1 MTDNR
6 KRLIFLVLIMVI
18 ASFISVFFTSL
29 TLYRTVLLKMAIVA
43 EIDLSEVWGPFVM
56 AVSMALGL
64 TLFLVVL
71 GAILFIRI
79 IGTMVKQLER
89 SEEKY
94 RTILESIEDGYY
106 EVDLAG
112 KILFYNNAWCRISGY
127 SRDEILGTN
136 IRKYLDREAAV
147 DIIETSKEVYSKGIS
162 IKSLEC
168 RSKKKD
174 GSKIDLEFSI
184 SPIKDREGNPIGFRG
199 IIRDVTERKR
209 LETQLILSQR
219 LDAVGRFAGGVAHD
233 FNNLMTI
240 VIGNAE
246 LMLMGLAK
254 NDPLRK
260 DVKEIRKAGDR
271 AASLTRQILAFSR
284 KQALS
289 PRVLDLNTVLTEMNK
304 MLKRIIGED
313 VEIRTI
319 YAQGLGRVK
328 VDPGQIEQV
337 VINLAINAKDAMP
350 DGGELSIETANMDLD
365 GSYAHKR
372 FMVKSG
378 SYVMLT
384 VSDTGV
390 GMTREVQEH
399 VFEPF
404 FTTKEKGKGTG
415 LGLSTVYGI
424 IKQSNGYIWVYS
436 EPNQGSSFKIYLP
449 RVAEEADAVEKDSGE
464 IKIQRGSETILL
476 VEDNDMLRDFAVKV
490 LRKSGYTVLEAG
502 NGKEALDT
510 SARHQGPI
518 QLLVTDV
525 VMPGMNGRELA
536 RRLNSLRP
544 EMKVMYI
551 SGYTDN
557 AIVHHGMLEEGVF
570 FLQKPFTPNLLLSK
584 VREVLGE

>member
-1 MTDNR
+1 
-6 KRLIFLVLIMVI
+6 
-18 ASFISVFFTSL
+18 
-29 TLYRTVLLKMAIVA
+29 
-43 EIDLSEVWGPFVM
+43 
-56 AVSMALGL
+56 
-64 TLFLVVL
+64 
-71 GAILFIRI
+71 
-79 IGTMVKQLER
+79 
-89 SEEKY
+89 
-94 RTILESIEDGYY
+94 
-106 EVDLAG
+106 
-112 KILFYNNAWCRISGY
+112 
-127 SRDEILGTN
+127 
-136 IRKYLDREAAV
+136 
-147 DIIETSKEVYSKGIS
+147 
-162 IKSLEC
+162 
-168 RSKKKD
+168 
-174 GSKIDLEFSI
+174 
-184 SPIKDREGNPIGFRG
+184 
-199 IIRDVTERKR
+199 
-209 LETQLILSQR
+209 
-219 LDAVGRFAGGVAHD
+219 
-233 FNNLMTI
+233 
-240 VIGNAE
+240 
-246 LMLMGLAK
+246 
-254 NDPLRK
+254 
-260 DVKEIRKAGDR
+260 
-271 AASLTRQILAFSR
+271 
-284 KQALS
+284 
-289 PRVLDLNTVLTEMNK
+289 

-313 VEIRTI
+313 VEIRAI

-337 VINLAINAKDAMP
+337 VMNLAINARDAMP
-350 DGGELSIETANMDLD
+350 DGGELTIETANVDLD
-365 GSYAHKR
+365 ESYAHKR
-372 FMVKSG
+372 FMVNSG
-378 SYVMLT
+378 SYVMIA

-436 EPNQGSSFKIYLP
+436 EPNQGSTFKIYLP

-464 IKIQRGSETILL
+464 IKIQRGSETIFL

>member
-6 KRLIFLVLIMVI
+6 KRLIFLIFIMLIV
-18 ASFISVFFTSL
+18 SFISVFFTSL
-29 TLYRTVLLKMAIVA
+29 MLYRTALVKMAIVA
-43 EIDLSEVWGPFVM
+43 KIDLSEVWGPFVM
-56 AVSMALGL
+56 AVFMALGL

-94 RTILESIEDGYY
+94 RIILESIEDGYY

-136 IRKYLDREAAV
+136 IREYLDQEAAV
-147 DIIETSKEVYSKGIS
+147 DIIEISKEVYSKGIS

-240 VIGNAE
+240 VIGNAD

-284 KQALS
+284 KQVLS
-289 PRVLDLNTVLTEMNK
+289 PRGLDLNTVLTDMDK

-337 VINLAINAKDAMP
+337 VINLAINARDAMP
-350 DGGELSIETANMDLD
+350 DGGELTIETANMDLD

-372 FMVKSG
+372 FMVNSG

-390 GMTREVQEH
+390 GMTREVQEQ

-424 IKQSNGYIWVYS
+424 VKQSGGDIWIYS
-436 EPNQGSSFKIYLP
+436 EPGQGTTFKVYLP
-449 RVAEEADAVEKDSGE
+449 RVERLKLEKKKKDRKAEALT
-464 IKIQRGSETILL
+464 GSETILF
-476 VEDNDMLRDFAVKV
+476 VEDDEMVRKFAERV
-490 LRKSGYTVLEAG
+490 LKGFGY
-502 NGKEALDT
+502 
-510 SARHQGPI
+510 R
-518 QLLVTDV
+518 
-525 VMPGMNGRELA
+525 
-536 RRLNSLRP
+536 
-544 EMKVMYI
+544 
-551 SGYTDN
+551 
-557 AIVHHGMLEEGVF
+557 
-570 FLQKPFTPNLLLSK
+570 
-584 VREVLGE
+584 

>member
-6 KRLIFLVLIMVI
+6 KRLIFLIFIMVI
-18 ASFISVFFTSL
+18 VSFISVFFAS
-29 TLYRTVLLKMAIVA
+29 TLYRTALLKMAIVA
-43 EIDLSEVWGPFVM
+43 KIDLSEVREPFVR

-79 IGTMVKQLER
+79 TGPMIKRLER

-127 SRDEILGTN
+127 SRDELLGMN
-136 IRKYLDREAAV
+136 IKEYIDREADI
-147 DIIETSKEVYSKGIS
+147 DIIEISKEVYSKGIS

-219 LDAVGRFAGGVAHD
+219 LDAVGRLAGGVAHD

-240 VIGNAE
+240 VIGNSD
-246 LMLMGLAK
+246 LMLMSLDK

-260 DVKEIRKAGDR
+260 DVKEIKKAGDR
-271 AASLTRQILAFSR
+271 AASLTRQLLAFSR

-289 PRVLDLNTVLTEMNK
+289 PRVLDLNAVLTEMDK
-304 MLKRIIGED
+304 MIKRVIGED

-328 VDPGQIEQV
+328 ADPGQIEQV
-337 VINLAINAKDAMP
+337 IINLAINARDAMP
-350 DGGELSIETANMDLD
+350 DGGELTIETANVDLD
-365 GSYAHKR
+365 EAYAHKR

-378 SYVMLT
+378 SYVMLA

-390 GMTREVQEH
+390 GMDEEVREKI
-399 VFEPF
+399 FEPF

-424 IKQSNGYIWVYS
+424 VKQSNGYIWVYS
-436 EPNQGSSFKIYLP
+436 EPNQGSTFKIYLP
-449 RVAEEADAVEKDSGE
+449 RVMEEAEAIEKDTGE

-476 VEDNDMLRDFAVKV
+476 VEDNDMLCDFAVKV
-490 LRKSGYTVLEAG
+490 LRKSGYTVLEAR
-502 NGKEALDT
+502 NGKEALDA
-510 SARHQGPI
+510 SARHQEPI
-518 QLLVTDV
+518 QLLLTDV

-536 RRLNSLRP
+536 RRLMSLRP
-544 EMKVMYI
+544 EIKVMYI
-551 SGYTDN
+551 SGYTDD
-557 AIVHHGMLEEGVF
+557 AIVHHGVLEKGVF
-570 FLQKPFTPNLLLSK
+570 FLQKPFTPNLLLNK